1 MDMPGETTCD
11 HVRERVEDILDIG
24 SVNKFWHSVRQIWM
38 DGIGGVDVPRMAI
51 ALAIQVFALI
61 LRRPVAS
68 LVLRLLRRALRGKD
82 AALAVVDAMHPPAQV
97 LAPLVGLVIVNE
109 FVLDK
114 ARLQVIGQDLAR
126 TLVVLALFW
135 AIYLAVAP
143 LLRRLEKRSA
153 MINASMLGVAV
164 AGLHVVV
171 LALGAAAILD
181 VWGIKVGPILAGF
194 GLVGAAVALG
204 AQDVFKNLIGGIFI
218 IIEDRFQNG
227 DWIASD
233 GVCEGTVE
241 AIGLRTTRIRQF
253 DLSPIYVPN
262 AQLSDTA
269 VVNYSRM
276 TYRRI
281 SWTVGLTYDTDL
293 AALKKVRDGLDAYIR
308 GCADFVDN
316 ADAPIF
322 VRVDDLGDSAINMM
336 VYCFTKSTDWGEW
349 LAIKERLAAKIVEI
363 AAEAGAGLAF
373 PSQSLYVETLPKGT
387 DLFTPKDP
395 AAPPPAPTAG

>member
-1 MDMPGETTCD
+1 
-11 HVRERVEDILDIG
+11 
-24 SVNKFWHSVRQIWM
+24 
-38 DGIGGVDVPRMAI
+38 
-51 ALAIQVFALI
+51 
-61 LRRPVAS
+61 
-68 LVLRLLRRALRGKD
+68 
-82 AALAVVDAMHPPAQV
+82 
-97 LAPLVGLVIVNE
+97 
-109 FVLDK
+109 
-114 ARLQVIGQDLAR
+114 
-126 TLVVLALFW
+126 
-135 AIYLAVAP
+135 
-143 LLRRLEKRSA
+143 
-153 MINASMLGVAV
+153 MLGVAV

-241 AIGLRTTRIRQF
+241 AIGLRTTRVRQF

-293 AALKKVRDGLDAYIR
+293 AALKKVRDGLDTYIR

-316 ADAPIF
+316 ADAPVF

-349 LAIKERLAAKIVEI
+349 LAVKERLAVKIVEI
-363 AAEAGAGLAF
+363 AAGAGAGLAF

-387 DLFTPKDP
+387 DLFAPKDP
-395 AAPPPAPTAG
+395 AAPPPAG

>member
-1 MDMPGETTCD
+1 ME
-11 HVRERVEDILDIG
+11 VVLDIG
-24 SVNKFWHSVRQIWM
+24 SVKEFGASIRQIWM
-38 DGIGGVDVPRMAI
+38 DGVDGVDVPRMAL
-51 ALAIQVFALI
+51 ALAILVVALM

-68 LVLRLLRRALRGKD
+68 LVLRLLRRGLHGKD
-82 AALAVVDAMHPPAQV
+82 AAIAVVDAVHSPAQV
-97 LAPLVGLVIVNE
+97 LAPLVGLLVVNE
-109 FVLDK
+109 LVLEK
-114 ARLQVIGQDLAR
+114 GRLQVIGQDLAR

-135 AIYLAVAP
+135 SIYLAIAP
-143 LLRRLEKRSA
+143 LLRRLERRSA
-153 MINASMLGVAV
+153 VINASMMGVAV
-164 AGLHVVV
+164 GGLHVVV
-171 LALGAAAILD
+171 LALGVAAILD

-262 AQLSDTA
+262 SQLSDTA

-281 SWTVGLTYDTDL
+281 SWTVGLTYDTGL
-293 AALKKVRDGLDAYIR
+293 PALKKVRDGLEAYIR
-308 GCADFVDN
+308 GSGDFVDS

-322 VRVDDLGDSAINMM
+322 VRVDELGDSAINMM

-349 LAIKERLAAKIVEI
+349 LATKERLAAQIVEI
-363 AAEAGAGLAF
+363 AAQSGAGLAF
-373 PSQSLYVETLPKGT
+373 PSQSLYVETLPRGA
-387 DLFTPKDP
+387 DLFAPKEP
-395 AAPPPAPTAG
+395 AAQVAG

>member
-1 MDMPGETTCD
+1 M
-11 HVRERVEDILDIG
+11 EDILDIG
-24 SVNKFWHSVRQIWM
+24 SFDQFVAGLKRIWA
-38 DGIGGVDVPRMAI
+38 DGVDGVDVPRMAI
-51 ALAIQVFALI
+51 ALAILVTALI
-61 LRRPVAS
+61 LRKPVAS
-68 LVLRLLRRALRGKD
+68 ILLRLLRRALRGKD
-82 AALAVVDAMHPPAQV
+82 AALAVIDALYPPAQI
-97 LAPLVGLVIVNE
+97 LAPLIGLLIVNE
-109 FVLDK
+109 LVLEK
-114 ARLQVIGQDLAR
+114 ARMQVIGRDLAR

-135 AIYLAVAP
+135 AIYRAIAP
-143 LLRRLEKRSA
+143 LLQRLERRSGI
-153 MINASMLGVAV
+153 INASMLGVAV

-218 IIEDRFQNG
+218 IIENRFQNG

-262 AQLSDTA
+262 SQLSDTA

-281 SWTVGLTYDTDL
+281 SWTVGLTYDTAL
-293 AALKKVRDGLDAYIR
+293 PALKQVRDELEAYIR
-308 GCADFVDN
+308 GCPDFIEN
-316 ADAPIF
+316 ADAPVF
-322 VRVDDLGDSAINMM
+322 VRVDELGDSAINMM

-349 LAIKERLAAKIVEI
+349 LAVKERLAAKIVEI
-363 AAEAGAGLAF
+363 AAGAGAGLAF
-373 PSQSLYVETLPKGT
+373 PSQSLYVETLPKGV
-387 DLFTPKDP
+387 DLFAPRDP
-395 AAPPPAPTAG
+395 AVADPPSTPPQAG

>member
-1 MDMPGETTCD
+1 MDIPGEKACD
-11 HVRERVEDILDIG
+11 HVWKRVEDILDIG
-24 SVNKFWHSVRQIWM
+24 SVKDFWNSVRQIWI

-51 ALAIQVFALI
+51 ALAILVAALI

-82 AALAVVDAMHPPAQV
+82 AAIAVVDAMHPPAQV
-97 LAPLVGLVIVNE
+97 LAPLIGLVIVNE

-114 ARLQVIGQDLAR
+114 ARLQVIGRDLAR

-143 LLRRLEKRSA
+143 LLRRLERRSG

-241 AIGLRTTRIRQF
+241 AIGLRTTRVRQF

-293 AALKKVRDGLDAYIR
+293 AALKKVRDGLDTYIR

-316 ADAPIF
+316 ADAPVF

-349 LAIKERLAAKIVEI
+349 LAVKERLAVKIVEI
-363 AAEAGAGLAF
+363 AAGAGAGLAF

-387 DLFTPKDP
+387 DLFAPKDP
-395 AAPPPAPTAG
+395 AAPPPAG

>member
-1 MDMPGETTCD
+1 M
-11 HVRERVEDILDIG
+11 EDILDIG
-24 SVNKFWHSVRQIWM
+24 SFEAFWASVKQVWI
-38 DGIGGVDVPRMAI
+38 DGVGGVDVPRMAI
-51 ALAIQVFALI
+51 ALAILVVALI

-68 LVLRLLRRALRGKD
+68 LMLRLLRRGLRGKD
-82 AALAVVDAMHPPAQV
+82 AAIAVVDAMHPPAQV

-114 ARLQVIGQDLAR
+114 ARLQVIGHDLAR

-143 LLRRLEKRSA
+143 LLRRLERRSGV
-153 MINASMLGVAV
+153 INASMLGVAV

-241 AIGLRTTRIRQF
+241 AIGLRTTRLRQF

-262 AQLSDTA
+262 SQLSDTA

-293 AALKKVRDGLDAYIR
+293 AALKKVRDGLEAYIR
-308 GCADFVDN
+308 GCTDFVDS

-349 LAIKERLAAKIVEI
+349 LATKERLAAKIVEI

-373 PSQSLYVETLPKGT
+373 PSQSLYVETLPRGV
-387 DLFTPKDP
+387 DLFTPK
-395 AAPPPAPTAG
+395 PPQTQQPAPS

>member
-1 MDMPGETTCD
+1 MDIPGEKACD
-11 HVRERVEDILDIG
+11 HVWKRVEDILDIG
-24 SVNKFWHSVRQIWM
+24 SVKDFWNSVRQIWI

-51 ALAIQVFALI
+51 ALAILVAALI

-82 AALAVVDAMHPPAQV
+82 AAIAVVDAMHPPAQV
-97 LAPLVGLVIVNE
+97 LAPLIGLVIVNE

-114 ARLQVIGQDLAR
+114 ARLQVIGRDLAR

-143 LLRRLEKRSA
+143 LLRRLERRSG

-241 AIGLRTTRIRQF
+241 AIGLRTTRVRQF

-293 AALKKVRDGLDAYIR
+293 AALKKVRDGLDTYIR

-316 ADAPIF
+316 ADAPVF

-349 LAIKERLAAKIVEI
+349 LAVKERLAAKIVEI
-363 AAEAGAGLAF
+363 AAGAGAGLAF

-387 DLFTPKDP
+387 DLFVPKDP
-395 AAPPPAPTAG
+395 AAPPPAG

>member
-1 MDMPGETTCD
+1 MDIPGEKACD
-11 HVRERVEDILDIG
+11 HVWKRVEDILDIG
-24 SVNKFWHSVRQIWM
+24 SVKDFWNSVRQVWI
-38 DGIGGVDVPRMAI
+38 DGVGGVDVPRMAI
-51 ALAIQVFALI
+51 ALAILVAALI

-82 AALAVVDAMHPPAQV
+82 AAIAVVDAMHPPAQV
-97 LAPLVGLVIVNE
+97 LAPLIGLVLVNE

-114 ARLQVIGQDLAR
+114 ARLQVIGRDLAR

-143 LLRRLEKRSA
+143 LLRRLERRSG

-241 AIGLRTTRIRQF
+241 AIGLRTTRVRQF

-293 AALKKVRDGLDAYIR
+293 AALKQVRDGLDAYIR

-316 ADAPIF
+316 ADAPVF

-349 LAIKERLAAKIVEI
+349 LAVKERLAAKIVEI

-387 DLFTPKDP
+387 DLFAPKDP
-395 AAPPPAPTAG
+395 AAPPPAG

>member
-1 MDMPGETTCD
+1 MDIPGEKACD
-11 HVRERVEDILDIG
+11 HVWKRVEDILDIG
-24 SVNKFWHSVRQIWM
+24 SVKDFWNSVRQIWI

-51 ALAIQVFALI
+51 ALAILVAALI

-82 AALAVVDAMHPPAQV
+82 AAIAVVDAMHPPAQV
-97 LAPLVGLVIVNE
+97 LAPLIGLVIVNE

-114 ARLQVIGQDLAR
+114 ARLQVIGRDLAR

-143 LLRRLEKRSA
+143 LLRRLERRSG

-241 AIGLRTTRIRQF
+241 AIGLRTTRVRQF

-293 AALKKVRDGLDAYIR
+293 AALKQVRDGLDAYIR

-316 ADAPIF
+316 ADAPVF

-349 LAIKERLAAKIVEI
+349 LAVKERLAVKIVEI
-363 AAEAGAGLAF
+363 AAGAGAGLAF

-387 DLFTPKDP
+387 DLFAPKDP
-395 AAPPPAPTAG
+395 AAPPPAG

>member
-1 MDMPGETTCD
+1 MDIPGEKACD
-11 HVRERVEDILDIG
+11 HVWKRVEDILDIG
-24 SVNKFWHSVRQIWM
+24 SVKDFWNSVRQIWI

-51 ALAIQVFALI
+51 ALAILVAALI

-82 AALAVVDAMHPPAQV
+82 AAIAVVDAMHPPAQV
-97 LAPLVGLVIVNE
+97 LAPLIGLVLVNE

-114 ARLQVIGQDLAR
+114 ARLQVIGRDLAR

-143 LLRRLEKRSA
+143 LLRRLERRSG

-241 AIGLRTTRIRQF
+241 AIGLRTTRVRQF

-293 AALKKVRDGLDAYIR
+293 AALKQVRDGLDAYIR

-316 ADAPIF
+316 ADAPVF

-349 LAIKERLAAKIVEI
+349 LAVKERLAVKIVEI
-363 AAEAGAGLAF
+363 AAGAGAGLAF

-387 DLFTPKDP
+387 DLFAPKDP
-395 AAPPPAPTAG
+395 AAPPPAG

>member
-1 MDMPGETTCD
+1 
-11 HVRERVEDILDIG
+11 
-24 SVNKFWHSVRQIWM
+24 
-38 DGIGGVDVPRMAI
+38 
-51 ALAIQVFALI
+51 
-61 LRRPVAS
+61 
-68 LVLRLLRRALRGKD
+68 
-82 AALAVVDAMHPPAQV
+82 
-97 LAPLVGLVIVNE
+97 
-109 FVLDK
+109 
-114 ARLQVIGQDLAR
+114 
-126 TLVVLALFW
+126 
-135 AIYLAVAP
+135 
-143 LLRRLEKRSA
+143 

-241 AIGLRTTRIRQF
+241 AIGLRTTRVRQF

-293 AALKKVRDGLDAYIR
+293 AALKQVRDGLDAYIR

-316 ADAPIF
+316 ADAPVF

-349 LAIKERLAAKIVEI
+349 LAVKERLAVKIVEI
-363 AAEAGAGLAF
+363 AAGAGAGLAF

-387 DLFTPKDP
+387 DLFAPKDP
-395 AAPPPAPTAG
+395 AAPPPAG

>member
-1 MDMPGETTCD
+1 LGNAGKD
-11 HVRERVEDILDIG
+11 
-24 SVNKFWHSVRQIWM
+24 FWNSVRQIWI

-51 ALAIQVFALI
+51 ALAILVAALI

-82 AALAVVDAMHPPAQV
+82 AAIAVVDAMHPPAQV
-97 LAPLVGLVIVNE
+97 LAPLIGLVIVNE

-114 ARLQVIGQDLAR
+114 ARLQVIGRDLAR

-143 LLRRLEKRSA
+143 LLRRLERRSG

-241 AIGLRTTRIRQF
+241 AIGLRTTRVRQF

-293 AALKKVRDGLDAYIR
+293 AALKQVRDGLDAYIR

-316 ADAPIF
+316 ADAPVF

-387 DLFTPKDP
+387 DLFAPKDP
-395 AAPPPAPTAG
+395 AAPPPAG